1 MERLIDLHNEVF
13 DAVDRHM
20 SWLLPLL
27 ARFIFAAVL
36 LMYFWN
42 SGLTKLGDGFFGF
55 VQPSFGAYAQIF
67 PKAVEAAE
75 YDPANLT
82 AFHWIV
88 TVAGTWAEFILPAL
102 IIIGLATRL
111 SALGMIG
118 FIVVQSLT
126 DLYAMAGLNTKRHWA
141 RGSTASLTGSFWING
156 RSGFSC
162 CWFWLSKAQGFCQW
176 ITDCVRHL
184 VTRNVTLSDRGSRPD
199 CDKALLSQKG
209 LFYVITPTQIDR
221 FPVNNQRAF
230 HHFRMG
236 CQLICNGQTPVV
248 LRHLFPGC

>member
-126 DLYAMAGLNTKRHWA
+126 DLYGHGGIEHEKTLGA
-141 RGSTASLTGSFWING
+141 
-156 RSGFSC
+156 
-162 CWFWLSKAQGFCQW
+162 WF
-176 ITDCVRHL
+176 
-184 VTRNVTLSDRGSRPD
+184 
-199 CDKALLSQKG
+199 
-209 LFYVITPTQIDR
+209 DR
-221 FPVNNQRAF
+221 FPDGVILDQRAF
-230 HHFRMG
+230 WVF
-236 CQLICNGQTPVV
+236 LLLVLVV
-248 LRHLFPGC
+248 KGAGVLSVDYGLRAAFGDKERDTF